1 MIKTFSILIIC
12 FSGLF
17 AFGQKRELDSTALES
32 FADKFLVKLN
42 LETNAD
48 SYFSEGFQEG
58 PPLNYQTNDNYIL
71 SVSLDFEIIGISI
84 GFIPSFFPGN
94 DDNDL
99 KGESTFIDIKPRL
112 AFKNWLQTFQYR
124 KVSGYY
130 IENTQDFI
138 PGWEEGED
146 PYILLPDLSNTRVG
160 MSTSFI
166 LNPNFS
172 YKNLFFQTEWQ
183 KKSAGSFIPSL
194 DYSYN
199 VFSFTLDETRYR
211 DRSWEVRLAAAY
223 FYTWVIGDNWFIAP
237 NISPS
242 IGVSFSK
249 EEIENSNA
257 SNIQNTSYL
266 TTSLESGLQLGYAS
280 KNIIFG
286 VVFSSDFYWYSG
298 EENRFIEN
306 NRIYGK
312 LYFGYRFNSPSFIAK
327 PYNKFAKKVGI

>member
-1 MIKTFSILIIC
+1 LIKTISIIIIS
-12 FSGLF
+12 FVSFF

-58 PPLNYQTNDNYIL
+58 PPFSFETNDNYIL
-71 SVSLDFEIIGISI
+71 SVSLDFEIFGLSI
-84 GFIPSFFPGN
+84 GFVPSFFPAN

-124 KVSGYY
+124 KVTGYY
-130 IENTQDFI
+130 VENTQDFI
-138 PGWEEGED
+138 PDWVEGED
-146 PYILLPDLSNTRVG
+146 PYILLADLSNTRVG

-194 DYSYN
+194 YYSYN
-199 VFSFTLDETRYR
+199 NISFNLEETKYK
-211 DRSWEVRLAAAY
+211 DRSWDISLATAY
-223 FYTWVIGDNWFIAP
+223 YYTWVISDNWFIAP

-249 EEIENSNA
+249 EEFVVNGA
-257 SNIQNTSYL
+257 SSTEKVSYF
-266 TTSLESGLQLGYAS
+266 TTALESGLQLGYAS
-280 KNIIFG
+280 KSIVFG

-312 LYFGYRFNSPSFIAK
+312 VYFGYRFNSPGFIAK